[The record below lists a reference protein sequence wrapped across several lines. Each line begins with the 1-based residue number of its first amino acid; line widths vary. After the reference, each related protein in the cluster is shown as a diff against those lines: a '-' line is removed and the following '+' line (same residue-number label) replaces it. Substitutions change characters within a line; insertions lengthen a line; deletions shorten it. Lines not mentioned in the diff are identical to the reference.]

1 MFLKKILLKL
11 PLRNSIF
18 FRLIFVSGRT
28 EINMKKGKKFLV
40 KIIFLLI
47 VATAVFFLGWVSFFV
62 KEGTCT
68 IMQSKTGGLYEDPI
82 EYGQFV
88 WRAER
93 LLPTNVTLT
102 SYKLSQ
108 YEVSKSYSGGLPSAN
123 LYKEFVNPNPDFSYE
138 LEFKMALS
146 LTADAVLEAVKNN
159 SVSCQEDL
167 DKYVEGKA
175 DVFSQKITEY
185 LLQNKKS
192 NIMLTLSQDDIKNI
206 FSDDADFSKHFKIDS
221 VELKKVKIPDVELY
235 EIAKKTY
242 QEYHRELDLQLRE
255 KAQSDAELMVE
266 QNRTMAQLEKFSQLL
281 KKYPELQ
288 EFSKNTDINT
298 FMNTIRNLK

>member
-1 MFLKKILLKL
+1 
-11 PLRNSIF
+11 
-18 FRLIFVSGRT
+18 
-28 EINMKKGKKFLV
+28 MKKGKKFLV
-40 KIIFLLI
+40 KIILLLI
-47 VATAVFFLGWVSFFV
+47 VAAAVFFLGWVSFFV

-68 IMQSKTGGLYEDPI
+68 IMQSKTCGLYGKPI

-88 WRAER
+88 WRPER

-108 YEVSKSYSGGLPSAN
+108 YEISKSYSGTLPSAN

-138 LEFKMALS
+138 LEFKMTLS
-146 LTADAVLEAVKNN
+146 LTADAVFEAVKNN
-159 SVSCQEDL
+159 FVSCQDDL
-167 DKYVEGKA
+167 DKFVEGKA

-206 FSDDADFSKHFKIDS
+206 FSDDANFSKYFKIDS

-242 QEYHRELDLQLRE
+242 QEYHNELDLQLKE
-255 KAQSDAELMVE
+255 KAQLDAELMVE

>member
-1 MFLKKILLKL
+1 
-11 PLRNSIF
+11 
-18 FRLIFVSGRT
+18 
-28 EINMKKGKKFLV
+28 MKKGKKFLV
-40 KIIFLLI
+40 KIILLLI
-47 VATAVFFLGWVSFFV
+47 VAAAVFFLGWVSFFV

-68 IMQSKTGGLYEDPI
+68 IMQSKTGGLYGKPI

-88 WRAER
+88 WRPER
-93 LLPTNVTLT
+93 LLPTNATLT

-108 YEVSKSYSGGLPSAN
+108 YEVSKSYSGTLPSAN
-123 LYKEFVNPNPDFSYE
+123 LYKEFVNPNPNFSYE
-138 LEFKMALS
+138 LEFKMTLS
-146 LTADAVLEAVKNN
+146 LTADAVFEAVKNN
-159 SVSCQEDL
+159 SVSCQDDL
-167 DKYVEGKA
+167 DKFVEEKA

-206 FSDDADFSKHFKIDS
+206 FSDDANFSKYFKIDS

-242 QEYHRELDLQLRE
+242 QEYHNELDLQLKE
-255 KAQSDAELMVE
+255 KAQLDAELMVE